1 MRWIVWGAVLVV
13 PACTRAPSSRG
24 VPADAAP
31 PAADTAMVLAL
42 ERGPCFGACPV
53 YTVSVR
59 GSGLVRFEGRRFVR
73 DSGVVTEMIAAA
85 RVDSL
90 LRAVQA
96 AGFFDFAD
104 DYRYGA
110 PGCGRYATD
119 LPTVVLE
126 VRAPDGARKRV
137 RHDRG
142 CADAPPALSHLEQR
156 IDEVLGTGRWTG
168 AR

>member
-1 MRWIVWGAVLVV
+1 MSRILWGAVLVV
-13 PACTRAPSSRG
+13 AGCSRPPSSG
-24 VPADAAP
+24 EVSVDTAL
-31 PAADTAMVLAL
+31 PAADTATVLTL

-53 YTVSVR
+53 YTVSVT
-59 GSGLVRFEGRRFVR
+59 GSGLVRFDGRRFVR
-73 DSGVVTEMIAAA
+73 DSGVVTETIAPA

-104 DYRYGA
+104 DYGYGA
-110 PGCGRYATD
+110 PGCGRFAAD

-126 VRAPDGARKRV
+126 VRAPDGGRKRV

-142 CADAPPALSHLEQR
+142 CADAPAALSSLEQHL
-156 IDEVLGTGRWTG
+156 DEALATGRWTG